1 MSEQIKEGSKTALVS
16 FKNSS
21 YVLYILRKKNETV
34 CIVNSTRY
42 FSAFFTI
49 IATQTGISWGIFPN
63 DLPLSKDWALRK

>member
-1 MSEQIKEGSKTALVS
+1 MSEQIKERSKTALVS

-21 YVLYILRKKNETV
+21 YVLYIVKKKNETV

-49 IATQTGISWGIFPN
+49 IATQTRISSGIFSN
-63 DLPLSKDWALRK
+63 DLSLS